1 LLALCE
7 LNSFILNACSND
19 LTNADVAVWTNKR
32 VDESL
37 QPVDWI
43 NQKLKVQTDWA

>member
-32 VDESL
+32 VDETVNGL
-37 QPVDWI
+37 QPAAVAW
-43 NQKLKVQTDWA
+43 NSMKC